1 MEATLMLFKLSFRN
15 ITRSVKDYAIY
26 FFTLVL
32 GVTLFYVFNSVG
44 SQAAVLELNN
54 AKKLI
59 VELLSKILSGMS
71 ILVVAILGALIIY
84 ASRFLIKRRNKEFAI
99 YLTLGMSKRKI
110 SRLLF
115 FETLMIGIISLA
127 VGLLVGIGASQL
139 ISILIGRLFEADMS
153 KFQFV
158 FSEKAFFDTIL
169 YFGLIYLVVIVFN
182 TIIVG
187 RLKIIDLLH
196 GSKKSEKAFLK
207 NPLLRAIVFVLSS
220 FGLSYAYWWVTND
233 KVSMMDRINNLL
245 WPVAIG
251 VITTFLLFWSF
262 SGLIMEILTRSKRFY
277 YRGLNSF
284 IFRQVSSKIN
294 TAVVSMSLISLLLF
308 LTISILSLCFSINE
322 SMKKELAYN
331 TPVDAFIEL
340 TDYQAVFGPN
350 GPGYGP
356 SASSS
361 DQDWNLQVKESQ
373 KYMQKSIYQ
382 KLVEK
387 DEDIAK
393 SIKEYLEVNVYADHT
408 LTFKQALQAEYL
420 TGLVGEFMSKTAVPI
435 LRVSDYNKI
444 AKLYHREEISLA
456 DNQYQILADYKPMS
470 DSIDK
475 SLASGFQ
482 INYRGQTLSPV
493 AKKHLE
499 GFVTSSGVKSNTGIL
514 IVPDKIASGQT
525 IGSRVLLVNYNT
537 SADHTAQ
544 QIDNDIRRVYD
555 LGNLSIEVHTTDEAL
570 QKTKEKS
577 KAEEQRP
584 SGVSFSYMTKILIY
598 TSSIGLQAIATFV
611 GFYLGIIFLISS
623 AAILALKQLSES
635 SDNIEKYAALRRL
648 GASNKMLN
656 RALFIQIAIFFV
668 FPLLVGILHSVFGIK
683 FASSIIEVFGS
694 GGLLASIPITA
705 SMLILIYGG
714 YFLLTY
720 LSSKRI
726 ISEKQ
731 LRRD

>member
-1 MEATLMLFKLSFRN
+1 MLFKLSFRN

-340 TDYQAVFGPN
+340 TDYNAVFGPN
-350 GPGYGP
+350 RPGYGP
-356 SASSS
+356 SVDSS
-361 DQDWNLQVKESQ
+361 DQDWNSQVKESQ
-373 KYMQKSIYQ
+373 KYMQRSIYQ
-382 KLVEK
+382 RLTEK
-387 DEDIAK
+387 DKEIAK
-393 SIKEYLEVNVYADHT
+393 SIKEHLEINVYADHT

-475 SLASGFQ
+475 SLSSGFQ
-482 INYRGQTLSPV
+482 INYRGQTLSPA
-493 AKKHLE
+493 AKKHVE
-499 GFVTSSGVKSNTGIL
+499 GFVTSSGMKSNTGIL
-514 IVPDKIASGQT
+514 IMPDKIASGQT

>member
-1 MEATLMLFKLSFRN
+1 MLFKLSFRN

-308 LTISILSLCFSINE
+308 LTISILSHCFSINE

-499 GFVTSSGVKSNTGIL
+499 GFVTSSGMKSNTGIL

>member
-1 MEATLMLFKLSFRN
+1 MLFKLSFRN

-207 NPLLRAIVFVLSS
+207 NPLLRAIVLSS

-262 SGLIMEILTRSKRFY
+262 SGLIMEVLTRSKRFY

-340 TDYQAVFGPN
+340 TDYNAVFGPN

-356 SASSS
+356 SVDSS
-361 DQDWNLQVKESQ
+361 DQDWNSQVKESQ

-382 KLVEK
+382 RLTEK
-387 DEDIAK
+387 DEEIAK
-393 SIKEYLEVNVYADHT
+393 SIKEHLEINVYADHT

-444 AKLYHREEISLA
+444 AKLYHREEISLG

-482 INYRGQTLSPV
+482 INYRGQTLSP
-493 AKKHLE
+493 ASKKHVE
-499 GFVTSSGVKSNTGIL
+499 GFVTSSGMKSNTGIL

-537 SADHTAQ
+537 SVEHTAQ
-544 QIDNDIRRVYD
+544 QIDNDLRRIYD

>member
-1 MEATLMLFKLSFRN
+1 
-15 ITRSVKDYAIY
+15 
-26 FFTLVL
+26 
-32 GVTLFYVFNSVG
+32 
-44 SQAAVLELNN
+44 
-54 AKKLI
+54 
-59 VELLSKILSGMS
+59 
-71 ILVVAILGALIIY
+71 
-84 ASRFLIKRRNKEFAI
+84 
-99 YLTLGMSKRKI
+99 
-110 SRLLF
+110 
-115 FETLMIGIISLA
+115 
-127 VGLLVGIGASQL
+127 
-139 ISILIGRLFEADMS
+139 
-153 KFQFV
+153 
-158 FSEKAFFDTIL
+158 
-169 YFGLIYLVVIVFN
+169 
-182 TIIVG
+182 
-187 RLKIIDLLH
+187 
-196 GSKKSEKAFLK
+196 
-207 NPLLRAIVFVLSS
+207 
-220 FGLSYAYWWVTND
+220 
-233 KVSMMDRINNLL
+233 MDRINNLL

-456 DNQYQILADYKPMS
+456 DNQYQMLADYKPMS

-499 GFVTSSGVKSNTGIL
+499 GFVTSSGMKSNTGIL
-514 IVPDKIASGQT
+514 IVPDKIATDQA

-544 QIDNDIRRVYD
+544 QIDNDIRRIYD

>member
-1 MEATLMLFKLSFRN
+1 MLFKLSFRN

-340 TDYQAVFGPN
+340 TDYNAVFGPN

-361 DQDWNLQVKESQ
+361 DQDWNSQVKESQ

-499 GFVTSSGVKSNTGIL
+499 GFVTSSGMMSNTGIL
-514 IVPDKIASGQT
+514 IVPDKIATDQA

-544 QIDNDIRRVYD
+544 QIDNDIRRIYD

>member
-1 MEATLMLFKLSFRN
+1 MLFKLSFRN

-127 VGLLVGIGASQL
+127 VGLLIGIGASQL

-340 TDYQAVFGPN
+340 TDYNAVFGPN
-350 GPGYGP
+350 RPGYGP

-373 KYMQKSIYQ
+373 RYMQKSIYQ
-382 KLVEK
+382 RLTEK
-387 DEDIAK
+387 DEEIAK
-393 SIKEYLEVNVYADHT
+393 SIKEHLEVNVYADHT
-408 LTFKQALQAEYL
+408 LTFKQTIQAEYL

-456 DNQYQILADYKPMS
+456 DNQYQMLADYKPMS

-499 GFVTSSGVKSNTGIL
+499 GFVTSSGMKSNTGIL
-514 IVPDKIASGQT
+514 IVPDKIATDQA

-683 FASSIIEVFGS
+683 FASSIIEIFGS

>member
-1 MEATLMLFKLSFRN
+1 MLFKLSFRN

-127 VGLLVGIGASQL
+127 VGLLIGIGASQL

-340 TDYQAVFGPN
+340 TDYNAVFGPN

-356 SASSS
+356 SVDSS
-361 DQDWNLQVKESQ
+361 DQDWNSQVKESQ

-382 KLVEK
+382 RLTEK
-387 DEDIAK
+387 DEEIAK
-393 SIKEYLEVNVYADHT
+393 SIKEHLEINVYADHT

-482 INYRGQTLSPV
+482 INYRGQTLSPA
-493 AKKHLE
+493 AKKHVE
-499 GFVTSSGVKSNTGIL
+499 GFVTSSGMKSNTGIL
-514 IVPDKIASGQT
+514 IVPDKIASEQA

-544 QIDNDIRRVYD
+544 QIDNDIRRIYD
-555 LGNLSIEVHTTDEAL
+555 LGNLSIEVHTTDETL
-570 QKTKEKS
+570 QKTKENS

>member
-1 MEATLMLFKLSFRN
+1 MLFKLSFRN

-207 NPLLRAIVFVLSS
+207 NPLLRAIVFVLAG

-245 WPVAIG
+245 LPVAIG

-262 SGLIMEILTRSKRFY
+262 SGLIMEVLTRSKRFY

-340 TDYQAVFGPN
+340 TDYQAIFGPN

-356 SASSS
+356 SVDSS
-361 DQDWNLQVKESQ
+361 DKDWNSQVKESQ

-382 KLVEK
+382 RLTEK
-387 DEDIAK
+387 DKEIAK
-393 SIKEYLEVNVYADHT
+393 SIKEHLEINVYADYT

-499 GFVTSSGVKSNTGIL
+499 GFVTSSGMKSNTGVL
-514 IVPDKIASGQT
+514 IVPDKIATDQA

-544 QIDNDIRRVYD
+544 QIDNDIRRIYD

>member
-1 MEATLMLFKLSFRN
+1 MLFKLSFRN

-262 SGLIMEILTRSKRFY
+262 SGLIMEVLTRSKRFY

-340 TDYQAVFGPN
+340 TDYNAVFGPN

-373 KYMQKSIYQ
+373 RYMQKSIYQ
-382 KLVEK
+382 RLTEK
-387 DEDIAK
+387 DEEIAK
-393 SIKEYLEVNVYADHT
+393 SIKEHLEVNVYADHA
-408 LTFKQALQAEYL
+408 LTFKQTIQAEYL

-456 DNQYQILADYKPMS
+456 DNQYQMLADYKPMS

-493 AKKHLE
+493 TKKHLE
-499 GFVTSSGVKSNTGIL
+499 GFVTSSGMKSNTGIL
-514 IVPDKIASGQT
+514 IVPDKIATDQA

-656 RALFIQIAIFFV
+656 RALFIQIAIFFI

-726 ISEKQ
+726 VSEKQ

>member
-1 MEATLMLFKLSFRN
+1 MLFKLSFRN

-340 TDYQAVFGPN
+340 TDYNAVFGPN

-456 DNQYQILADYKPMS
+456 DNQYQMLADYKPMS

-499 GFVTSSGVKSNTGIL
+499 GFVTSSGMKSNTGIL
-514 IVPDKIASGQT
+514 IVPDKIASRQT

>member
-1 MEATLMLFKLSFRN
+1 MLFKLSFRN

-284 IFRQVSSKIN
+284 IFRQVSSEIN

-340 TDYQAVFGPN
+340 TDYNAVFGPN

-361 DQDWNLQVKESQ
+361 DQDWNSQVKESQ

-499 GFVTSSGVKSNTGIL
+499 GFVTSSGMKSNTGIL
-514 IVPDKIASGQT
+514 IVPDKIATDQA

-584 SGVSFSYMTKILIY
+584 SGVSFSYITKILIY

>member
-1 MEATLMLFKLSFRN
+1 MLFKLSFRN

>member
-1 MEATLMLFKLSFRN
+1 MLFKLSFRN

-361 DQDWNLQVKESQ
+361 DQDWNSQIKESQ

-499 GFVTSSGVKSNTGIL
+499 GFVTSSGMKSNTGIL
-514 IVPDKIASGQT
+514 IVPDKIATDQA

-544 QIDNDIRRVYD
+544 QIDNDIRRIYD

-570 QKTKEKS
+570 QKTKENS

>member
-1 MEATLMLFKLSFRN
+1 MLFKLSFRN

-499 GFVTSSGVKSNTGIL
+499 GFVTSSGMKSNTGIL

-598 TSSIGLQAIATFV
+598 TSSIGLRAIATFV

>member
-1 MEATLMLFKLSFRN
+1 MLFKLSFRN

-127 VGLLVGIGASQL
+127 VGLLIGIGASQL

-169 YFGLIYLVVIVFN
+169 YFGLIYLIVIVFN

-340 TDYQAVFGPN
+340 TDYNAVFGPN

-356 SASSS
+356 SASIS

-420 TGLVGEFMSKTAVPI
+420 NGLAGEFMSKTAVPI

-444 AKLYHREEISLA
+444 AKLYHREEVSLA

-482 INYRGQTLSPV
+482 INYRGQALSPA

-499 GFVTSSGVKSNTGIL
+499 GFVTSSGMKSNTGIL
-514 IVPDKIASGQT
+514 IVPDKITSGQT
-525 IGSRVLLVNYNT
+525 IGSRVLLVNYST

-544 QIDNDIRRVYD
+544 QIDNDLRRIYD
-555 LGNLSIEVHTTDEAL
+555 LGNLSIEVHTTDETL
-570 QKTKEKS
+570 QKTKENS

>member
-1 MEATLMLFKLSFRN
+1 MLFKLSFRN

-356 SASSS
+356 LASSS

-499 GFVTSSGVKSNTGIL
+499 GFVTSSGMKSNTGIL

>member
-1 MEATLMLFKLSFRN
+1 MLFKLSFRN

-340 TDYQAVFGPN
+340 TDYNAVFGPN

-356 SASSS
+356 SVDSS
-361 DQDWNLQVKESQ
+361 DQDWNSQVKESQ

-382 KLVEK
+382 RLTEK
-387 DEDIAK
+387 DEEIAK
-393 SIKEYLEVNVYADHT
+393 SIKEHLEINVYADHT

-499 GFVTSSGVKSNTGIL
+499 GFVTSSGMKSNTGIL

-668 FPLLVGILHSVFGIK
+668 FPLLVGILHSIFGIK

>member
-1 MEATLMLFKLSFRN
+1 MLFKLSFRN

-115 FETLMIGIISLA
+115 FETLMIGIISLT

-340 TDYQAVFGPN
+340 TDYNAVFGPN

-356 SASSS
+356 SVDSS
-361 DQDWNLQVKESQ
+361 DQDWNSQVKESQ

-382 KLVEK
+382 RITEK
-387 DEDIAK
+387 DEEIAK
-393 SIKEYLEVNVYADHT
+393 SIKEHLEINVYADHT

-499 GFVTSSGVKSNTGIL
+499 GFVTSSGMKSNTGIL

>member
-1 MEATLMLFKLSFRN
+1 MLFKLSFRN

-262 SGLIMEILTRSKRFY
+262 SGLIMEVLTRSKRFY

-340 TDYQAVFGPN
+340 TDYNAVFGPN

-356 SASSS
+356 SVDSS
-361 DQDWNLQVKESQ
+361 DQDWNSQVKESQ

-444 AKLYHREEISLA
+444 AKLYHREEISLG

-475 SLASGFQ
+475 SLVSGFQ
-482 INYRGQTLSPV
+482 INYRGQTLSPA

-499 GFVTSSGVKSNTGIL
+499 GFVTSSGMKSNTGIL

-525 IGSRVLLVNYNT
+525 IGSRVLLLNYNT
-537 SADHTAQ
+537 SAEHTAQ
-544 QIDNDIRRVYD
+544 QIDNDLRRIYD

-656 RALFIQIAIFFV
+656 HALFIQIAIFFV

>member
-1 MEATLMLFKLSFRN
+1 MLFKLSFRN

-59 VELLSKILSGMS
+59 VELLSKILSGMT

-158 FSEKAFFDTIL
+158 FSEKAVFDTIL

-262 SGLIMEILTRSKRFY
+262 SGLIMEVLTRSKRFY

-340 TDYQAVFGPN
+340 TDYNAVFGPN

-373 KYMQKSIYQ
+373 RYMQKSIYQ
-382 KLVEK
+382 RLTEK
-387 DEDIAK
+387 DEEIAK
-393 SIKEYLEVNVYADHT
+393 SIKEHLEVNVYADHA
-408 LTFKQALQAEYL
+408 LTFKQTIQAEYL

-456 DNQYQILADYKPMS
+456 DNQYQMLADYKPMS

-493 AKKHLE
+493 TKKHLE
-499 GFVTSSGVKSNTGIL
+499 GFVTSSGMKSNTGIL
-514 IVPDKIASGQT
+514 IVPDKIATDQA

>member
-1 MEATLMLFKLSFRN
+1 MLFKLSFRN

-169 YFGLIYLVVIVFN
+169 YFGLIYLIVIVFN

-262 SGLIMEILTRSKRFY
+262 SGLIMEVLTRSKRFY

-340 TDYQAVFGPN
+340 TDYNAVFGPN

-373 KYMQKSIYQ
+373 RYMQKSIYQ
-382 KLVEK
+382 RLTEK
-387 DEDIAK
+387 DEEIAK
-393 SIKEYLEVNVYADHT
+393 SIKEHLEVNVYADHA
-408 LTFKQALQAEYL
+408 LTFKQTIQAEYL
-420 TGLVGEFMSKTAVPI
+420 NGLVGEFMSKTAVPI

-456 DNQYQILADYKPMS
+456 DNQYQMLADYKPMS

-499 GFVTSSGVKSNTGIL
+499 GFVTSSGMKSNTGIL
-514 IVPDKIASGQT
+514 IVPDKIATDQA

>member
-1 MEATLMLFKLSFRN
+1 MLFKLSFRN

-361 DQDWNLQVKESQ
+361 NQDWNLQVKESQ

-387 DEDIAK
+387 DEEIAK
-393 SIKEYLEVNVYADHT
+393 SIKEHLEVNVYADHT

-475 SLASGFQ
+475 SLVSGFQ
-482 INYRGQTLSPV
+482 INYRGQTLSPA
-493 AKKHLE
+493 AKKHVE
-499 GFVTSSGVKSNTGIL
+499 GFVTSSGMKSNTGIL
-514 IVPDKIASGQT
+514 IVPDKIASEQA

-544 QIDNDIRRVYD
+544 QIDNDIRRIYD

-694 GGLLASIPITA
+694 SGLLASIPITA

>member
-1 MEATLMLFKLSFRN
+1 MLFKLSFRN

-456 DNQYQILADYKPMS
+456 DNQYQMLADYKPMS

-499 GFVTSSGVKSNTGIL
+499 GFVTSSGMKSNTGIL

-656 RALFIQIAIFFV
+656 HALFIQIAIFFV

>member
-1 MEATLMLFKLSFRN
+1 MA
-15 ITRSVKDYAIY
+15 
-26 FFTLVL
+26 
-32 GVTLFYVFNSVG
+32 
-44 SQAAVLELNN
+44 
-54 AKKLI
+54 
-59 VELLSKILSGMS
+59 
-71 ILVVAILGALIIY
+71 
-84 ASRFLIKRRNKEFAI
+84 
-99 YLTLGMSKRKI
+99 
-110 SRLLF
+110 
-115 FETLMIGIISLA
+115 
-127 VGLLVGIGASQL
+127 
-139 ISILIGRLFEADMS
+139 
-153 KFQFV
+153 
-158 FSEKAFFDTIL
+158 
-169 YFGLIYLVVIVFN
+169 
-182 TIIVG
+182 
-187 RLKIIDLLH
+187 
-196 GSKKSEKAFLK
+196 
-207 NPLLRAIVFVLSS
+207 
-220 FGLSYAYWWVTND
+220 
-233 KVSMMDRINNLL
+233 
-245 WPVAIG
+245 
-251 VITTFLLFWSF
+251 
-262 SGLIMEILTRSKRFY
+262 
-277 YRGLNSF
+277 
-284 IFRQVSSKIN
+284 
-294 TAVVSMSLISLLLF
+294 F

-340 TDYQAVFGPN
+340 TDYQAIFGPN

-356 SASSS
+356 SAGSS
-361 DQDWNLQVKESQ
+361 DQDWNSQVKESQ

-382 KLVEK
+382 RLVEK
-387 DEDIAK
+387 DKDIAK
-393 SIKEYLEVNVYADHT
+393 SIKEYLEVNVYVDHT

-470 DSIDK
+470 DAIDK
-475 SLASGFQ
+475 SLVSGFQ
-482 INYRGQTLSPV
+482 INYRGQTLSPA
-493 AKKHLE
+493 AKKHVE
-499 GFVTSSGVKSNTGIL
+499 GFVTSSGMKSNTGII
-514 IVPDKIASGQT
+514 IVPDKIASEQA

-544 QIDNDIRRVYD
+544 QIDNDIRRIYD
-555 LGNLSIEVHTTDEAL
+555 LGNLSIEIHSSADETAPKAK
-570 QKTKEKS
+570 QNN

-668 FPLLVGILHSVFGIK
+668 FPLLVGILHSIFGIK
-683 FASSIIEVFGS
+683 FASSIIEIFGS

-714 YFLLTY
+714 YFLLTH

>member
-1 MEATLMLFKLSFRN
+1 MLFKLSFRN

-262 SGLIMEILTRSKRFY
+262 SGLIMEVLTRSKRFY

-350 GPGYGP
+350 RPGYGP
-356 SASSS
+356 LADSINPDFDA
-361 DQDWNLQVKESQ
+361 QIKESQ
-373 KYMQKSIYQ
+373 NYMQKSIYQ
-382 KLVEK
+382 RLTEK
-387 DEDIAK
+387 DKDIAK

-420 TGLVGEFMSKTAVPI
+420 NGLVGEFMSKTAVPI

-456 DNQYQILADYKPMS
+456 DNQYQMLADYKPMS

-499 GFVTSSGVKSNTGIL
+499 GFVTSSGMKSNTGIL
-514 IVPDKIASGQT
+514 IVPDKIATDQA

>member
-1 MEATLMLFKLSFRN
+1 MLFKLSFRN

-127 VGLLVGIGASQL
+127 VGLLIGIGASQL

-169 YFGLIYLVVIVFN
+169 YFGLIYLIVIVFN

-340 TDYQAVFGPN
+340 TDYNAVFGPN

-373 KYMQKSIYQ
+373 RYMQKSIYQ
-382 KLVEK
+382 RLTEK
-387 DEDIAK
+387 DEEIAK
-393 SIKEYLEVNVYADHT
+393 SIKEHLEVNVYADHA
-408 LTFKQALQAEYL
+408 LTFKQTIQAEYL
-420 TGLVGEFMSKTAVPI
+420 NGLVGEFMSKTAVPI

-456 DNQYQILADYKPMS
+456 DNQYQMLADYKPMS

-499 GFVTSSGVKSNTGIL
+499 GFVTSSGMKSNTGIL
-514 IVPDKIASGQT
+514 IVPDKIATDQA

-683 FASSIIEVFGS
+683 FASSIIEIFGS

>member
-1 MEATLMLFKLSFRN
+1 MLFKLSFRN

-308 LTISILSLCFSINE
+308 LTISILSFCFSINE

-499 GFVTSSGVKSNTGIL
+499 GFVTSSGMKSNTGIL
-514 IVPDKIASGQT
+514 IVPDKIASGQI